1 MGMEEFETIKRELKN
16 NYSSHE
22 VFNYQGTNALE
33 EVVKYVKYNEN
44 DILFEININN
54 IMPYY
59 KHRTEFVSESQDEE
73 KYWNHVV
80 SILFFNQL
88 KENYGIDNHS
98 DLDTQKKIMTR
109 EEVSEYYKAEPA
121 LLNRNDVIE
130 AIRELNNPNARVHI
144 VVRALN
150 NESIWKE
157 LTNYLQ
163 DGLPF
168 KTMLYSEGEIPKVKV
183 DVEGLDEKIPFE
195 EAYNF
200 ILFDKQDEGTKT
212 KKRQVDQKVY
222 RI

>member
-1 MGMEEFETIKRELKN
+1 MGMEEFVTIKRELKN

-22 VFNYQGTNALE
+22 VFNYQGKNALE
-33 EVVKYVKYNEN
+33 EVDKYVKEN
-44 DILFEININN
+44 GSNNILFEININN
-54 IMPYY
+54 MMPYY
-59 KHRTEFVSESQDEE
+59 KHRTEFTSESQDEE

-130 AIRELNNPNARVHI
+130 AIKELNIPRVHI
-144 VVRALN
+144 VVRSLN
-150 NESIWKE
+150 NEPVWKE
-157 LTNYLQ
+157 LVNYLQ
-163 DGLPF
+163 DDLPF

-183 DVEGLDEKIPFE
+183 DVAGLDEKVPFE
-195 EAYNF
+195 EAYSF